1 MLWSFYKNLYSSE
14 VRVMYES
21 AQSTRGICATSDMLC
36 DAATRR
42 SAYSIRIRY
51 ETSAPL
57 GWLDSQ
63 IAKIRFYGVSQADV
77 DRPLGGLFP
86 LFLISSIYLVGATS
100 RYARHQR
107 AIGSE
112 ALRAS
117 RLLLSRSKCAIQAN
131 SLIWFLC
138 STE

>member
-1 MLWSFYKNLYSSE
+1 MLWSFYKNLYSSQ
-14 VRVMYES
+14 VRVMCEF

-42 SAYSIRIRY
+42 SAYSTRIRCK
-51 ETSAPL
+51 TSAPQSHSRMACQPNRGNSIL
-57 GWLDSQ
+57 RRLASL
-63 IAKIRFYGVSQADV
+63 VV

-100 RYARHQR
+100 RYARHER

-112 ALRAS
+112 SRRAS
-117 RLLLSRSKCAIQAN
+117 RPPVIAQRM
-131 SLIWFLC
+131 WH
-138 STE
+138 